1 MTRRPARNACATAP
15 AAVRARNLPALRSE
29 AGVPAPHQERTVD
42 KSKIPADQAE
52 ALGALMD
59 DHRAVK
65 KQFKAFKDTEDRDEK
80 ESIALDVC
88 HQLTVHATIE
98 EEIFYPA
105 LRGVSDEIDDM
116 LDEAQVEHQVAK
128 DLIAAIE
135 EDPAGDM
142 LEANYTVLSEYVSHH
157 VEEEEGELFKNVIKE
172 KINLRDV
179 AQAMAARKE
188 ELMRE
193 TA

>member
-1 MTRRPARNACATAP
+1 M
-15 AAVRARNLPALRSE
+15 
-29 AGVPAPHQERTVD
+29 D

-65 KQFKAFKDTEDRDEK
+65 KLFKAFKDTEDRDEK
-80 ESIALDVC
+80 ESIALEAC

-105 LRGVSDEIDDM
+105 LRGASDDIDDM

-135 EDPAGDM
+135 QDPAGDM
-142 LEANYTVLSEYVSHH
+142 LVASFTVLSEYVAHH
-157 VEEEEGELFKNVIKE
+157 IEEEEGELFKNVIRE

-179 AQAMAARKE
+179 ARALAARKE
-188 ELMRE
+188 ELMQE

>member
-1 MTRRPARNACATAP
+1 
-15 AAVRARNLPALRSE
+15 
-29 AGVPAPHQERTVD
+29 VD

-65 KQFKAFKDTEDRDEK
+65 KLFKAFKDTEDRDEK
-80 ESIALDVC
+80 ESIALEVC
-88 HQLTVHATIE
+88 QQLTVHATIE

-105 LRGVSDEIDDM
+105 LRGVGDDIDDM

-135 EDPAGDM
+135 ENPAGDM
-142 LEANYTVLSEYVSHH
+142 LEANFTVLSEYVSHH
-157 VEEEEGELFKNVIKE
+157 IEEEEGELFKHAIKE
-172 KINLRDV
+172 KVNLRDV
-179 AQAMAARKE
+179 AAAMAARKE
-188 ELMRE
+188 ELMQQ

>member
-1 MTRRPARNACATAP
+1 
-15 AAVRARNLPALRSE
+15 
-29 AGVPAPHQERTVD
+29 
-42 KSKIPADQAE
+42 
-52 ALGALMD
+52 MD

-65 KQFKAFKDTEDRDEK
+65 KLFKAFKDTDDRDEK
-80 ESIALDVC
+80 ESIALEVC
-88 HQLTVHATIE
+88 RQLTVHATIE

-105 LRGVSDEIDDM
+105 LRGVGDDIDDI

-142 LEANYTVLSEYVSHH
+142 LAANFTVLSEYVSHH
-157 VEEEEGELFKNVIKE
+157 IEEEEGELFKNAIKE
-172 KINLRDV
+172 KVNLRDV
-179 AQAMAARKE
+179 AEAMAARKE
-188 ELMRE
+188 ELMQQ

>member
-1 MTRRPARNACATAP
+1 M
-15 AAVRARNLPALRSE
+15 
-29 AGVPAPHQERTVD
+29 D

-65 KQFKAFKDTEDRDEK
+65 KLFKAFKDTEDRDEK
-80 ESIALDVC
+80 ESIALEAC
-88 HQLTVHATIE
+88 QQLTVHATIE

-105 LRGVSDEIDDM
+105 LRGVGDDIDDM

-135 EDPAGDM
+135 ENPAGDM
-142 LEANYTVLSEYVSHH
+142 LEANFTVLSEYVSHH
-157 VEEEEGELFKNVIKE
+157 IEEEEGELFKNAIKE
-172 KINLRDV
+172 KVNLRDV
-179 AQAMAARKE
+179 AAAMAARKE
-188 ELMRE
+188 ELMQQ

>member
-1 MTRRPARNACATAP
+1 M
-15 AAVRARNLPALRSE
+15 
-29 AGVPAPHQERTVD
+29 D

-59 DHRAVK
+59 EHRAVK
-65 KQFKAFKDTEDRDEK
+65 KQFKAFKDTEGRDEK

-88 HQLTVHATIE
+88 HQLTVHATVE

-105 LRGVSDEIDDM
+105 LRGASDEIDDM

-128 DLIAAIE
+128 DLLAAIE
-135 EDPAGDM
+135 EDPAGDL
-142 LEANYTVLSEYVSHH
+142 LEANFTVLSEYVSHH
-157 VEEEEGELFKNVIKE
+157 IEEEEGELFKNVIKE
-172 KINLRDV
+172 KVNLRE
-179 AQAMAARKE
+179 AAKTMAARKD
-188 ELMRE
+188 ELMRA

>member
-1 MTRRPARNACATAP
+1 M
-15 AAVRARNLPALRSE
+15 
-29 AGVPAPHQERTVD
+29 D
-42 KSKIPADQAE
+42 KSKIPADQAD
-52 ALGALMD
+52 AIGALMD

-65 KQFKAFKDTEDRDEK
+65 KLFKAFKDTDDRDEK
-80 ESIALDVC
+80 ESIALEVC
-88 HQLTVHATIE
+88 RQLTVHATIE

-105 LRGVSDEIDDM
+105 LRGVGDDIDDI

-142 LEANYTVLSEYVSHH
+142 LAANFTVLSEYVSHH
-157 VEEEEGELFKNVIKE
+157 IEEEEGELFKNAIKE
-172 KINLRDV
+172 KVNLRDV
-179 AQAMAARKE
+179 AEAMAARKE
-188 ELMRE
+188 ELMQQ

>member
-1 MTRRPARNACATAP
+1 M
-15 AAVRARNLPALRSE
+15 
-29 AGVPAPHQERTVD
+29 D

-59 DHRAVK
+59 DHRAAK
-65 KQFKAFKDTEDRDEK
+65 KQFKAFKDTDDRGEK
-80 ESIALDVC
+80 ESIALEVC

-105 LRGVSDEIDDM
+105 LRGGSDEIDDM

-157 VEEEEGELFKNVIKE
+157 IEEEEGELFKNVIKE
-172 KINLRDV
+172 KINLREV

>member
-1 MTRRPARNACATAP
+1 M
-15 AAVRARNLPALRSE
+15 
-29 AGVPAPHQERTVD
+29 PAPTKEQIVD

-65 KQFKAFKDTEDRDEK
+65 KQFKAFKDTEDRDGK

-88 HQLTVHATIE
+88 HQLTVHATLE

-105 LRGVSDEIDDM
+105 LRGASDEIDDL

-135 EDPAGDM
+135 DDPAGDL
-142 LEANYTVLSEYVSHH
+142 LEASFTVLSEYVSHH
-157 VEEEEGELFKNVIKE
+157 IEEEEGELFKNVIKE
-172 KINLRDV
+172 KVNLRDV
-179 AQAMAARKE
+179 AQTMATRKE

-193 TA
+193 LA